1 MRTAITVLVLAGIM
15 AFLVVG
21 TVLVV
26 GMPGSQTGSSTQSSS
41 DSYSSSSVTSSSSV
55 STSSTTSQLANT
67 IAAEDT
73 NDNLQLRL
81 SLNATIV
88 APGHAFAISIS
99 EFNTLTTTNNVTSA
113 NYWALD
119 GLELG
124 PCGHS
129 YGPTQGPLG
138 VEVFSG
144 RYTAANVSQAQPLG
158 IYPSP
163 VACPQFI
170 RVITG
175 FYFQPLSD
183 IAFWLPS
190 FGGNGTA
197 VAGSVTVGSGYPDYS
212 SAGQPLSPG
221 TYTVVGGDE
230 WGNLLF
236 VYVQVT

>member
-1 MRTAITVLVLAGIM
+1 MRTILTVLALAATM

-26 GMPGSQTGSSTQSSS
+26 GMPGSQTGSSTQSSNA
-41 DSYSSSSVTSSSSV
+41 SSSSSSATSSSSV
-55 STSSTTSQLANT
+55 STSSTTTRLANAVAT
-67 IAAEDT
+67 DDT

-81 SLNATIV
+81 SVNATTV
-88 APGHAFAISIS
+88 APGQAFTIAVS
-99 EFNTLTTTNNVTSA
+99 EFNTLTTTNNVSA
-113 NYWALD
+113 ANTWALD

-138 VEVFSG
+138 IEVFSG
-144 RYTAANVSQAQPLG
+144 RYTAANVSQAQALG

-170 RVITG
+170 RQITG
-175 FYFQPLSD
+175 FSFQPTSD
-183 IAFWLPS
+183 NAYWLPS

-197 VAGSVTVGSGYPDYS
+197 VAGSVTVGSEYPSYS

-221 TYTVVGGDE
+221 TYTLVGGDE

-236 VYVQVT
+236 LYVQVS